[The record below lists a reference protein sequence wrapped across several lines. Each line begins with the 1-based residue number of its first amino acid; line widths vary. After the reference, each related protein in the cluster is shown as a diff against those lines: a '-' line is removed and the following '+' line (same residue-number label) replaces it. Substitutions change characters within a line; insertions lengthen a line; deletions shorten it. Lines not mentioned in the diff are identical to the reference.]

1 VSIHLLDEEKYIEDG
16 YIDTSYFGGLLEGQ
30 GLFTPYFEEGYIEE
44 GYIDNAG
51 MAFVLTADLTIAIT
65 IQQAEATLS
74 SAFAV
79 NADVLLL
86 VLADASV
93 SSEFVSTANADK
105 ITGFESDISS
115 AISVDITIDK
125 ILNGESS
132 ISTVAALASD
142 GARTRDGDS
151 AVAAEFTQSALVGAI
166 RQGEVSV
173 TGAFSPTLVATFL
186 RLGDID
192 MASNIAI
199 SVDAQRT
206 RDPNATTLANII
218 NLSAQGDKLPGGIVA
233 VSITASL
240 TGSLDPLKIAEASVS
255 AIFAAAITGRVVKG
269 FASTLDSVF
278 HQGTQIG
285 DDFTTNV
292 EAIFPLEADLSAA
305 TSTSVSGDR
314 FRTTDID
321 FQSIATQMSVAGFLQ
336 SDIANL
342 VSSFAITAD
351 VGVIKPGA
359 ASISTIATVEVAGG
373 AVRPGASSMETTA
386 TQTVEADAINGFEAN
401 LFSEFFVGHTT
412 DIGFT
417 ADVLPNIVKEFDATL
432 SVDCTLEA
440 DSTRIQGTSAEFSI
454 TSSIAVT
461 GTKTVEGAADITD
474 AVVFQATVNITKL
487 GEIESTIQIN
497 LAATVDRIRTTGSV
511 PTAVS
516 GCVTDPS
523 TIFESSAD
531 FELRFTIT
539 AAVGLLNISE
549 DRTYMVPREHRLYA
563 VPRENREHTITREN
577 RVYTIKGAA

>member
-1 VSIHLLDEEKYIEDG
+1 MALLDEEKYIEDD
-16 YIDTSYFGGLLEGQ
+16 YIDTSYFGGLLEGA
-30 GLFTPYFEEGYIEE
+30 GLWSFYFDDNED
-44 GYIDNAG
+44 YIDPTYFDNRG
-51 MAFVLTADLTIAIT
+51 GYFVLTADLTIAIV
-65 IQQAEATLS
+65 EGVSSMS

-79 NADVLLL
+79 SAVADLL
-86 VLADASV
+86 VLAESSI
-93 SSEFVSTANADK
+93 SSEFSASIAGDK
-105 ITGFESDISS
+105 ITGFDIATSGEFTAS
-115 AISVDITIDK
+115 IDIDK
-125 ILNGESS
+125 ILGGVANIESS
-132 ISTVAALASD
+132 IAVSAS

-240 TGSLDPLKIAEASVS
+240 TGSLDPLKLAEATVS
-255 AIFAAAITGRVVKG
+255 AIFAATITGRVVKG

-278 HQGTQIG
+278 YQGTQIG
-285 DDFTTNV
+285 DDFSTNV

-305 TSTSVSGDR
+305 SSTSVSGDR

-321 FQSIATQMSVAGFLQ
+321 FQSIATQMSVAGFLL

-351 VGVIKPGA
+351 VGVIKQGA
-359 ASISTIATVEVAGG
+359 AASSFSAAVEAAGG

-401 LFSEFFVGHTT
+401 LFSEFLIGHTT
-412 DIGFT
+412 ELGFNS
-417 ADVLPNIVKEFDATL
+417 DVLPNITKEFDITIISESALT
-432 SVDCTLEA
+432 A

-454 TSSIAVT
+454 TSSLDIT

-487 GEIESTIQIN
+487 GEIESTITSN

-516 GCVTDPS
+516 GCVIDPS
-523 TIFESSAD
+523 TVFESSAD

-549 DRTYMVPREHRLYA
+549 DRTYTVPREHRLYA
-563 VPRENREHTITREN
+563 VPRENRGHTITREN